1 MALRGWVY
9 LAGSWSEVMSL
20 AVLRMGIVCS
30 IISAALAVSA
40 LTATSAQAS
49 TNYVVDNTSP
59 ACSDTGPG
67 SSSQPFCTIGA
78 AAKHAQAGDTVL
90 VNAGTYPGTSVNPAN
105 SGTTSSPITFTANAG
120 VTISG
125 GSRAFAVSGRSN
137 IVINGFTVTGT
148 SSYGISVSGG
158 SNVVL
163 SDNTVSQAGLPVRGQ
178 NAEGIYVNNLAGGQ
192 VLDNVSHDNS
202 AHGIYLAGSTTGV
215 TVQGNTSYHN
225 AYQWERDANGI
236 DDVAPGNSIIGN
248 VTYANEDTGINITS
262 GANNM
267 LIADNV
273 SYDNGDHGIDNSGVS
288 GGRII
293 ENTVYYNCT
302 DGINVEGTSSNY
314 LIENNISV
322 NNATGAIINPTPINP
337 PGAYTNNCNRHVGN
351 IGIYNSAPATTTA
364 NYNLVWQTG
373 AGAEYVWAG
382 TRYATRSALNAATGQ
397 EGNGIFANPGFA
409 NPAGWDF
416 RLTTGSP
423 AIGSADPNA
432 PGDQPVDVLGNPR
445 VSPDIGAYEYQAGN
459 QQGPAAQLTV
469 SPASGTAPLAVT
481 ADASAS
487 TPGSAP
493 ITGYTFSFGDGTTV
507 GPQAGSTANHT
518 YTVAGTY
525 LVTVTVTDANG
536 LTSTATQSV
545 TVSAPPTARYVNS
558 IATNSSSSAHT
569 SGHVTVWRSAG
580 VSAGDLIVAAV
591 QLTGTSSSGAVTGT
605 DAAGDTLA
613 VASDISDGSGD
624 RLVTLY
630 GVASSGLASGA
641 QINFTF
647 PSAATYRITT
657 DEVAGATAVDQA
669 SAASGP
675 GGSFSSGSTG
685 TTGRP
690 GEFVFGVTASFG
702 GTSVSWGSGW
712 TALTPYTVGSNA
724 LARAYQIPSGSG
736 SFAATGTA
744 SGPWLSEVI
753 AFT

>member
-1 MALRGWVY
+1 
-9 LAGSWSEVMSL
+9 MSL
-20 AVLRMGIVCS
+20 AVPRLGIVCS
-30 IISAALAVSA
+30 IIGAAFAASPF
-40 LTATSAQAS
+40 TATSAQAAAS
-49 TNYVVDNTSP
+49 YVVDNTSP

-78 AAKHAQAGDTVL
+78 AAKRAQAGDTVL

-105 SGTTSSPITFTANAG
+105 SGTVGSPITFTANAG

-125 GSRAFAVSGRSN
+125 GTRAFAISGRSN
-137 IVINGFTVTGT
+137 IVISGFTVTGT

-158 SNVVL
+158 GNVVL
-163 SDNTVSQAGLPVRGQ
+163 SGNTVSQAGLPARGQ
-178 NAEGIYVNNLAGGQ
+178 NAEGIYLNNLAGGE
-192 VLDNVSHDNS
+192 VLDNVTHDNS
-202 AHGIYLAGSTTGV
+202 AHGVYLAGSTTGV
-215 TVQGNTSYHN
+215 TVAGNTSYHN

-248 VTYANEDTGINITS
+248 VTYANEDTGINITT
-262 GANNM
+262 GASNT
-267 LIADNV
+267 LIAGNV

-322 NNATGAIINPTPINP
+322 NNATGAIINPTPISP
-337 PGAYTNNCNRHVGN
+337 PGAYANNCNRHVGN
-351 IGIYNSAPATTTA
+351 IGVYNSAPATTTA

-373 AGAEYVWAG
+373 VGAEYVWAG
-382 TRYATRSALNAATGQ
+382 TKYATKSALNAATGQ
-397 EGNGIFANPGFA
+397 EANGIFANTGFA

-416 RLTTGSP
+416 QLTTGSP

-432 PGDQPVDVLGNPR
+432 PGDQPVDVLGTAR
-445 VSPDIGAYEYQAGN
+445 VSPDMGAYEYQPAN
-459 QQGPAAQLTV
+459 LQGPAAQLTV

-493 ITGYTFSFGDGTTV
+493 ITGYTFDFGDGTTI
-507 GPQAGSTANHT
+507 GPQAGPTARHT
-518 YTVAGTY
+518 YTAAGPY

-558 IATNSSSSAHT
+558 IATNSSTSVHT

-580 VSAGDLIVAAV
+580 VGAGDLIVAAV
-591 QLTGTSSSGAVTGT
+591 QFTGTSPSGAVTGT
-605 DAAGDTLA
+605 DSAGDTLS

-624 RLVTLY
+624 RLVTLS

-641 QINFTF
+641 LITFTV

-657 DEVAGATAVDQA
+657 DEVAGAAAVDQS
-669 SAASGP
+669 SAAGGP
-675 GGSFSSGSTG
+675 SGSFSSGSSG
-685 TTGRP
+685 TTSRP
-690 GEFVFGVTASFG
+690 GEFVGMLSTG
-702 GTSVSWGSGW
+702 RRRTG
-712 TALTPYTVGSNA
+712 LLHRKP
-724 LARAYQIPSGSG
+724 
-736 SFAATGTA
+736 AA
-744 SGPWLSEVI
+744 P
-753 AFT
+753 